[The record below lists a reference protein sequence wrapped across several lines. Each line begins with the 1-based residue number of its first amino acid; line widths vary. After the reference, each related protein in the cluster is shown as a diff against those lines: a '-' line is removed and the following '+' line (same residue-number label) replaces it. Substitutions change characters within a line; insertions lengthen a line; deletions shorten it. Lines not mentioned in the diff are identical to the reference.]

1 MTQHNSLILRP
12 GPNGEI
18 AYLIAIKE
26 ADEMVKKGTA
36 VRLPDGVYREVK
48 VAAPKKAPAKKA
60 AAEKATYSTK
70 EMKPAEKV

>member
-26 ADEMVKKGTA
+26 ADAMVKKGTA
-36 VRLPDGVYREVK
+36 VRMPDGVYREVK
-48 VAAPKKAPAKKA
+48 VVAPKKAEPVQKDADYA
-60 AAEKATYSTK
+60 TK
-70 EMKPAEKV
+70 EMKPAKKG

>member
-1 MTQHNSLILRP
+1 MTQHNSLILKP

-18 AYLIAIKE
+18 AHLIAIKD

-48 VAAPKKAPAKKA
+48 VVAPKKAAPAKK
-60 AAEKATYSTK
+60 KADYKTK
-70 EMKPAEKV
+70 EMKPAKKG

>member
-18 AYLIAIKE
+18 AHLIAIKE

-48 VAAPKKAPAKKA
+48 VVAPKKAPAPAKNGA
-60 AAEKATYSTK
+60 DYATK
-70 EMKPAEKV
+70 EMKPAKKG